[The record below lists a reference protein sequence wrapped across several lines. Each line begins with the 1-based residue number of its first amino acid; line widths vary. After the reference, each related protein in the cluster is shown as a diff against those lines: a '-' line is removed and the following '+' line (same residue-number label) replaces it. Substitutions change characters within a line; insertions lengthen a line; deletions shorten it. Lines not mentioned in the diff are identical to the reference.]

1 MRERIYDVIFG
12 TDTVQGQRFDIV
24 LIWVILI
31 SVAAEML
38 NSIPSVERQYGD
50 VLFIMEWG
58 FTLCFTVEYLLRLY
72 VSPKP
77 LAYATSFF
85 GVIDLL
91 AIIPTYLA
99 LFYAGT
105 SYLVVIRLLRVLRI
119 FRVLKMLRYLRE
131 AQVLL
136 KTLRASARKIIV
148 FFMVVLIM
156 GVIFGALMYVT
167 EGGENGF
174 SSIPKSIY
182 WAIVTITTVGYGD
195 IVPLTVAGKFI
206 ASVVMLTGYSIIAVP
221 TGIITAELAQEMTRE
236 RILRTCKTC
245 HKLGH
250 ERDADYCRFCGG
262 ELESPL
268 DPLKSKEDA

>member
-12 TDTVQGQRFDIV
+12 TDTVNGQRFDIL
-24 LIWVILI
+24 LIWMILI

-38 NSIPSVERQYGD
+38 NSIPAVAQQYSG
-50 VLFIMEWG
+50 VLFVMEWA

-85 GVIDLL
+85 GIIDLL

-99 LFYAGT
+99 LFYAET

-136 KTLRASARKIIV
+136 RTLRASSRKIIV

-156 GVIFGALMYVT
+156 AVIFGSLIYVV
-167 EGGENGF
+167 EGAQNGF

-195 IVPLTVAGKFI
+195 IVPITVVGKFI
-206 ASVVMLTGYSIIAVP
+206 ASLVMLTGYSIIAVP

-236 RILRTCKTC
+236 RVLRACKTC
-245 HKLGH
+245 HKMGH

-268 DPLKSKEDA
+268 DPMRVEE